1 MYKGSN
7 KGFRS
12 KGLINSME
20 KGPSVIL
27 RKLRAVRD
35 MQMIDFNDE
44 KNPTPG
50 CFSRLFGRKGG
61 NGVNTGST
69 EGGLG
74 SVCFFPWQQRV
85 RAGSGSRDV
94 KKGGNAVI
102 VLPPGLKSSSFVRS
116 VTNGRLKGKMGC

>member
-1 MYKGSN
+1 M
-7 KGFRS
+7 
-12 KGLINSME
+12 NSME

-102 VLPPGLKSSSFVRS
+102 VLPPGLKSSSFARS